1 MTKISGAPNGTKECL
16 KRLVLDSFRHEA
28 ATIFLGLLFSRVFSI
43 LFTIELFYTFYYRI
57 QNPKK
62 EGLLETPK
70 ALNGMWVSLDH
81 G

>member
-1 MTKISGAPNGTKECL
+1 
-16 KRLVLDSFRHEA
+16 LDSFRHEA

-62 EGLLETPK
+62 
-70 ALNGMWVSLDH
+70 
-81 G
+81 